1 MNRTIAK
8 CKQNLTAALVLTGT
22 LLMPEAMAKFIS
34 PDHPVRKPAQQQLP
48 GKDIPGNGS
57 KRQMMTANFD
67 GGSGLIGA
75 SNRNLNQLA
84 QTTGQTLLSNDKTR
98 VEKTEQGVA
107 ISGSEVSASG
117 GKQPEK
123 KLAKKTSGIADPAS
137 LAKTQNSGLKT
148 IKVDKTSSPSNDKLK
163 SFNPTPAAI
172 DPAKVK
178 QIEKKTGK
186 QYRRA
191 LPVGEKRFLQQKAE
205 QYQQKQELG
214 LIDEQINDVLDTD
227 EFIQLQRSEV
237 FLPSQ
242 KQQASSKDTENGS
255 ESEPE
260 ATLLLLDQS
269 DLMDYVAEDDFWQE
283 QLTIEDEPG

>member
-1 MNRTIAK
+1 MNRTIGK

-22 LLMPEAMAKFIS
+22 LLTPEAMAKFIS

-57 KRQMMTANFD
+57 KTQMMTASFG
-67 GGSGLIGA
+67 GGSGLIG
-75 SNRNLNQLA
+75 SSSGNLNELA
-84 QTTGQTLLSNDKTR
+84 QSTGQTRVSNDKTR
-98 VEKTEQGVA
+98 VEKIEQGA
-107 ISGSEVSASG
+107 SDLGSEVSATGS
-117 GKQPEK
+117 KQPEPK
-123 KLAKKTSGIADPAS
+123 QARKASVAADSA
-137 LAKTQNSGLKT
+137 ATIKTQSADLKT
-148 IKVDKTSSPSNDKLK
+148 IKVDKTPLPSKAKLK
-163 SFNPTPAAI
+163 TFNPSPAAI

-178 QIEKKTGK
+178 QIEKNTGK

-227 EFIQLQRSEV
+227 EFIQLQRSEA

-242 KQQASSKDTENGS
+242 KQQASSKDANN